1 MSSVIHKKSA
11 VLWLMIVLSALLLAG
26 CQPSSE
32 IDSPSTPTASAT
44 QAAEAPVSAATG
56 VAAETQPA
64 AEGETLLQ
72 TPTPAP
78 TATPGLVAEVVER
91 VVRQAGLQ
99 QVLFLG
105 LTAEDWI
112 NLFISLLTVLLGG
125 LLGSRLV
132 FYGLQLLVQTTPG
145 WRDDRFLPLVQP
157 QVYTL
162 VWTISLQIATGR
174 LEFLDP
180 GVKQL
185 LDQVY
190 FVFYVLIFFR
200 ILWRVIDEALAWY
213 LAARQA
219 AGSASAEAA
228 VVLVGRVL
236 RFFLL
241 SIALIVILENIGV
254 NVAALLAALGLG
266 GLALSLAAQDTLTNM
281 ISGSIILMD
290 QPFRVGDRIEI
301 QGLDTWGDVT
311 EIGLRSTRI
320 HTLDNRMVIIPNASI
335 STTQVVN
342 YTYPDPQYREQ
353 VEISVAY
360 NTDLR
365 QVREL
370 LTQAVSKVEGV
381 INDKPVEVLFVKFGT
396 SSLVIRVRWWIAS
409 YLDSQR
415 VSDSVNL
422 VILETLIAASVE
434 MPNPAMDIFLQRPGS
449 PDDQPT

>member
-1 MSSVIHKKSA
+1 
-11 VLWLMIVLSALLLAG
+11 
-26 CQPSSE
+26 
-32 IDSPSTPTASAT
+32 
-44 QAAEAPVSAATG
+44 
-56 VAAETQPA
+56 
-64 AEGETLLQ
+64 
-72 TPTPAP
+72 
-78 TATPGLVAEVVER
+78 VER
-91 VVRQAGLQ
+91 AVRQAGLQ

-112 NLFISLLTVLLGG
+112 NLFISLLFVLLGG
-125 LLGSRLV
+125 FLGSRLV
-132 FYGLQLLVQTTPG
+132 FYGLQLLVRTTPG
-145 WRDDRFLPLVQP
+145 QRDDTFLPMVQP
-157 QVYTL
+157 QVYAL
-162 VWTISLQIATGR
+162 VWTVSLQIATQR

-190 FVFYVLIFFR
+190 FVVYVLIFFR
-200 ILWRVIDEALAWY
+200 LLWRLIDEALAWY

-219 AGSASAEAA
+219 AGSPSAEAA

-266 GLALSLAAQDTLTNM
+266 GLALSLGAQDTLTNM

-301 QGLDTWGDVT
+301 QGLDTWGDVI

-320 HTLDNRMVIIPNASI
+320 RTLDNRMVIIPNASI

-360 NTDLR
+360 SSDLP

-370 LTQAVSKVEGV
+370 LAQAVSHVEGV
-381 INDKPVEVLFVKFGT
+381 LDDKPVDVLFVKFGD
-396 SSLVIRVRWWIAS
+396 SSLIVRVRWWITS

-415 VSDSVNL
+415 VSDRVNS
-422 VILETLIAASVE
+422 VILETLVAAGVD
-434 MPNPAMDIFLQRPGS
+434 MPNPAMDIFLQQPGEANHF
-449 PDDQPT
+449 PV